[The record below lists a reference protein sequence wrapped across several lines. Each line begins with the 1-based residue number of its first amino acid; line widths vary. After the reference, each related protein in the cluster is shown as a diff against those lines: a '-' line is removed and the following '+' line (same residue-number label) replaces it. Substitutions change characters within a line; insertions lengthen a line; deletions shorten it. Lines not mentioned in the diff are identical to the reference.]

1 MARKKV
7 VLMSDTQKILEKMGT
22 NIKRARLRRNI
33 SAEHLAKQ
41 AGIGMNTL
49 TAIEKGSA
57 AVSLGAYAAVLSA
70 LGMEKDL
77 EQIAV
82 DKEGKEMYPETGL
95 FPRERASKK

>member
-1 MARKKV
+1 
-7 VLMSDTQKILEKMGT
+7 MSDTHKILVKMGT

-33 SAEHLAKQ
+33 SAEHLAEQ
-41 AGIGMNTL
+41 AQISTNTL
-49 TAIEKGSA
+49 TAIEKGSST
-57 AVSLGAYAAVLSA
+57 VSLGAYVAVLSA

-82 DKEGKEMYPETGL
+82 DKEGKERYPETGL